1 MKLDLYFEAPMQ
13 SWGVQ
18 EAWYKTRRTESS
30 PTKTA
35 LTGMIGR
42 CMGIDL
48 EDTEELQKISNSFNI
63 VESEHTSIPAPKRM
77 QDDQNIYLMDY
88 VKAGLAKGFKTG
100 DGKIK
105 KNSDGSLN
113 PCQQLQK
120 DYLEDT
126 KIIITIEGTYD
137 DLIKIRHAFFHPVW
151 PPYLGRACCVPAGQ
165 IVRGDVY

>member
-13 SWGVQ
+13 SWGVN

-35 LTGMIGR
+35 LTGMIWR
-42 CMGIDL
+42 CMGIDW
-48 EDTEELQKISNSFNI
+48 EDTEELQKISNSFHI

-77 QDDQNIYLMDY
+77 QDDQNVYIGDY
-88 VKAGLAKGFKTG
+88 IDAGLVQGFKTG
-100 DGKIK
+100 NGKLK
-105 KNSDGSLN
+105 KDKDSNLIV
-113 PCQQLQK
+113 CQQLYK

-126 KIIITIEGTYD
+126 KIVITIEGTYD
-137 DLIKIRHAFFHPVW
+137 DLMKIRYAFLHPVW

>member
-88 VKAGLAKGFKTG
+88 IRAGLVNGFKTG

-105 KNSDGSLN
+105 RNSDGSLN

-137 DLIKIRHAFFHPVW
+137 DLMKIRNAFFHPVW